1 MKQQDLNRM
10 AIFLGHKLPIPQEEH
25 IADTINKIEA
35 ILQKKKINKFVNA
48 SAKEGYTKALEILKN
63 NDVTFNRYD
72 ELKTIQSKSIAT
84 ITVDYLR
91 GECAQ
96 EILCNIPLKYNH
108 FICFSNKMI
117 IFAT

>member
-10 AIFLGHKLPIPQEEH
+10 AIFLGQKLPIPSQEH
-25 IADTINKIEA
+25 IANTIKKIEER
-35 ILQKKKINKFVNA
+35 LQEKKINKFVNA
-48 SAKEGYTKALEILKN
+48 SVKEGYTKALEILKN

-72 ELKTIQSKSIAT
+72 ELKNIQSKSIAA

-96 EILCNIPLKYNH
+96 EILCNIPLK
-108 FICFSNKMI
+108 
-117 IFAT
+117 

>member
-1 MKQQDLNRM
+1 ML
-10 AIFLGHKLPIPQEEH
+10 LPKK
-25 IADTINKIEA
+25 D
-35 ILQKKKINKFVNA
+35 IL
-48 SAKEGYTKALEILKN
+48 KALEILKN

-72 ELKTIQSKSIAT
+72 ELKTIQSKSIAA